1 LNKYCKAESL
11 NDNYQYSGSG
21 IYYTPPDTTIQGY
34 RDYIDTFPLNDD
46 PEIFGMHYN
55 ANITAMQN
63 DSQNNIDTILDIQP
77 RLIGGGGGMTPDEIV
92 IAKSAELLEQLPDLL
107 DQREGLPELFTRNEQ
122 GLIPSLSTVVLQ
134 EMEKFNRLLKVMKR
148 SLIDIEQAIKG
159 YIVMSETLDA
169 MYVKI
174 QNNQVPLNWSKVAYP
189 SLKPL
194 SSWYKD
200 MLQRVK
206 FMYDWLMEGN
216 PNSYW
221 LSGMIFPQGFMT
233 GVLQTHARKHKIAID
248 RLSFVFK
255 YMDEEGQEEIEDKP
269 EDGVYIYGLFMDG
282 ARWDREEQRIAD

>member
-221 LSGMIFPQGFMT
+221 LSGMIFP
-233 GVLQTHARKHKIAID
+233 
-248 RLSFVFK
+248 
-255 YMDEEGQEEIEDKP
+255 
-269 EDGVYIYGLFMDG
+269 
-282 ARWDREEQRIAD
+282 